1 MSALEQRRAA
11 NRKNSQT
18 STGPATPEG
27 KAAASRNAIRHGVF
41 SEKLLLDDET
51 TSEFDLL
58 LVGLVQS
65 LNPVGALEASIVQRI
80 AVTLWRQQRLV
91 HAETSALRLARQPKQ
106 IAACVSSE
114 LERRYDSL
122 LQPED
127 LAEFDEGQAEWCRA
141 VIAEIE
147 GLEAVDLRTVETQAP
162 LVFEQ
167 FRSDISEDVEEP
179 EAFLASH
186 KGGLTGYLAELL
198 LWCRGRLK
206 EAEERPQVL
215 ELANQVRATRLVLPA
230 ESLELMSRYQSTL
243 DNQLYK
249 ALRALRDAQ
258 EWRLKTLEGAATAS
272 ECEAAPAPA

>member
-1 MSALEQRRAA
+1 MLSA
-11 NRKNSQT
+11 
-18 STGPATPEG
+18 
-27 KAAASRNAIRHGVF
+27 
-41 SEKLLLDDET
+41 KLLLEDEAAG
-51 TSEFDLL
+51 EFDSLL
-58 LVGLVQS
+58 TGLAQS

-80 AVTLWRQQRLV
+80 AVTLWRQRRLV

-114 LERRYDSL
+114 LERRYDSQ

-141 VIAEIE
+141 VIKEIE
-147 GLEAVDLRTVETQAP
+147 VLEAVDLPTIEKQAP
-162 LVFEQ
+162 LVIEQ
-167 FRSDISEDVEEP
+167 LRSEISEDVEEP

-198 LWCRGRLK
+198 LWCRGRLT
-206 EAEERPQVL
+206 EAEERPHVL
-215 ELANQVRATRLVLPA
+215 ELAKQVTATRLVLPA

-272 ECEAAPAPA
+272 ESDEAPSPA